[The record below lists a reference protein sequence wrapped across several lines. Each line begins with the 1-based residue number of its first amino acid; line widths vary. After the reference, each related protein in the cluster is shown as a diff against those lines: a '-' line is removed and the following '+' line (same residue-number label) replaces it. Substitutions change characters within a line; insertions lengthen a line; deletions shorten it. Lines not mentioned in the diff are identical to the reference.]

1 MNLAHALRGLGADH
15 IAFVGDF
22 GSFARRALEARG
34 FRIIDCQEDQPTP
47 QSLLDHLPPEALVVI
62 DHYGVDAEFI
72 DALAQAQRRPVYFVD
87 EDRYNFAGRAL
98 ALISIRLEGQEM
110 RLERFQV
117 PVLSGADYLIV
128 SPEFA
133 GLRAQLEGQAVRQRV
148 EHVTVFL
155 SGTQGQFV
163 REQLLVRALG
173 QVTSPP
179 SLHLI
184 THHAQAHQEH
194 TRPRF
199 GEQLSLEAPT
209 PQLASRLAQTDLL
222 ICGGGL
228 LKYEAAY
235 CGIPSAIC
243 SVTELQHHD
252 TRAFC
257 AQGLAYDLGAWS
269 QPGFEDQLVT
279 QLTALIDDQRLRQ
292 RLREQC
298 HGRFRSDS
306 TQRLAN
312 RLVTLHTEGVHHGRQ
327 STL

>member
-1 MNLAHALRGLGADH
+1 MRCAVSALITSPLWVTLAPLHARPRC
-15 IAFVGDF
+15 
-22 GSFARRALEARG
+22 ARLSHHRL
-34 FRIIDCQEDQPTP
+34 QEDQPAP

-62 DHYGVDAEFI
+62 DHYGVDAGSS
-72 DALAQAQRRPVYFVD
+72 ARWLKRKAAVYFVD
-87 EDRYNFAGRAL
+87 EDRYNFAHRAL

-155 SGTQGQFV
+155 SGTQGQFA
-163 REQLLVRALG
+163 REQQLVRALG

-179 SLHLI
+179 RLHLI

-209 PQLASRLAQTDLL
+209 PELASRLAQTDLL

-252 TRAFC
+252 TRLLRRA
-257 AQGLAYDLGAWS
+257 
-269 QPGFEDQLVT
+269 
-279 QLTALIDDQRLRQ
+279 RLRS
-292 RLREQC
+292 R
-298 HGRFRSDS
+298 
-306 TQRLAN
+306 
-312 RLVTLHTEGVHHGRQ
+312 RLV
-327 STL
+327 STRL